1 MADNQEQTVNSQ
13 YPFYIHDQYV
23 KDISFENPNY
33 LIKYSEADKEKQP
46 EVSVNVETHVA
57 KLNDDHYE
65 VALNITA
72 KSSLEEKTIFVL
84 ELTYA
89 ALVAVAK
96 DLKQD
101 ILEPVLLV
109 HCPFL
114 MFPFAR
120 EIVAT
125 LTRAGG
131 YPPLMVDPI
140 DFASLY
146 LAKKKENESK
156 DKSASNSESLKD
168 GKTLN

>member
-1 MADNQEQTVNSQ
+1 MAEPQEQTVNSQ

-33 LIKYSEADKEKQP
+33 LIKYTEKDKQP

-57 KLNDDHYE
+57 KLNDDNYE
-65 VALNITA
+65 VAMNITA
-72 KSSLEEKTIFVL
+72 KSLIEDKTVFVL

-89 ALVAVAK
+89 ALVSVAK

-101 ILEPVLLV
+101 VLEPVLLV

-125 LTRAGG
+125 VTRTGG
-131 YPPLMVDPI
+131 YPPLMIDPI
-140 DFASLY
+140 DFANLY
-146 LAKKKENESK
+146 LEKKKETESK
-156 DKSASNSESLKD
+156 EKLKKDAEKSE
-168 GKTLN
+168 

>member
-1 MADNQEQTVNSQ
+1 MAETQEQTVNSQ

-33 LIKYSEADKEKQP
+33 LIKYTEKDKQP

-57 KLNDDHYE
+57 KLNDDNYE
-65 VALNITA
+65 VAMNITA
-72 KSSLEEKTIFVL
+72 KSLIEDKTVFVL

-89 ALVAVAK
+89 ALVSVAK

-101 ILEPVLLV
+101 VLEPVLLV

-125 LTRAGG
+125 VTRTGG
-131 YPPLMVDPI
+131 YPPLMIDPI
-140 DFASLY
+140 DFANLY
-146 LAKKKENESK
+146 LEKKKETESK
-156 DKSASNSESLKD
+156 EKSKKSE
-168 GKTLN
+168 

>member
-1 MADNQEQTVNSQ
+1 MPAEQEQNQSNQ

-33 LIKYSEADKEKQP
+33 LLKYSNPEKQP
-46 EVSVNVETHVA
+46 EVAVNVETHVA
-57 KLNDDHYE
+57 KIDDEHYE
-65 VALNITA
+65 VAMNISA
-72 KSSLEEKTIFVL
+72 KSELDGKSIFVL

-89 ALVAVAK
+89 GLVSVAK

-101 ILEPVLLV
+101 VLEPVLLV

-120 EIVAT
+120 EIVASVS
-125 LTRAGG
+125 RAGG
-131 YPPLMVDPI
+131 FPPLMLDPI

-146 LAKKKENESK
+146 LAKKKESEEN
-156 DKSASNSESLKD
+156 KSTAN
-168 GKTLN
+168 

>member
-1 MADNQEQTVNSQ
+1 MAENQEQTVNSQ

-33 LIKYSEADKEKQP
+33 LIKYTEKDKQP

-57 KLNDDHYE
+57 KLNDDNYE
-65 VALNITA
+65 VAMTIAA
-72 KSSLEEKTIFVL
+72 KSLIEDKTVFVL

-89 ALVAVAK
+89 ALISVAK

-101 ILEPVLLV
+101 VLEPVLLV

-125 LTRAGG
+125 VTRAGG
-131 YPPLMVDPI
+131 YPPLMIDPI
-140 DFASLY
+140 DFANLY
-146 LAKKKENESK
+146 LEKKKESESK
-156 DKSASNSESLKD
+156 QKKEEKET
-168 GKTLN
+168 K

>member
-1 MADNQEQTVNSQ
+1 MAENQEQTVNSQ

-33 LIKYSEADKEKQP
+33 LVKYTEKDKQP

-57 KLNDDHYE
+57 KLNDDNYE
-65 VALNITA
+65 VAMNITA
-72 KSSLEEKTIFVL
+72 KSLIEDKTVFVL

-89 ALVAVAK
+89 SLVSVAK

-101 ILEPVLLV
+101 VLEPVLLV

-120 EIVAT
+120 EIVASVT
-125 LTRAGG
+125 KAGG
-131 YPPLMVDPI
+131 YPPLMIDPI
-140 DFASLY
+140 DFANLY
-146 LAKKKENESK
+146 LEKKKETESK
-156 DKSASNSESLKD
+156 EKSTKSE
-168 GKTLN
+168 